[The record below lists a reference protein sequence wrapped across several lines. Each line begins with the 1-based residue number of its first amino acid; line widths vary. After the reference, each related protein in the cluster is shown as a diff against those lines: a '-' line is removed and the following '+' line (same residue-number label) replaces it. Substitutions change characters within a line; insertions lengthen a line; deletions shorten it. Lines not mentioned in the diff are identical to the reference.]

1 MVIEEVIITM
11 TTNEPLTDHEQ
22 QVVLDA
28 YCDNVESTSN
38 IDVECVIEEVTA
50 RRRLLSEVYNYL
62 LSAWAT
68 DVEQSTMTEVS
79 ADFADEIETILAEE
93 LPDVNIT
100 VELTPDA
107 QVTSPEATG
116 DTDVDDDSTEESS
129 GMSGGLIAAIVIICC
144 AVSFG
149 ILLCFCCGGKDDTDN
164 GVESVGLTQTQRSGS
179 KGGSKNVYGAAATD
193 EPDTHDGL
201 VIEDVH

>member
-68 DVEQSTMTEVS
+68 DAEQSTMTEVS

-107 QVTSPEATG
+107 QVTSPE

-129 GMSGGLIAAIVIICC
+129 GMSGGLIALIV
-144 AVSFG
+144 
-149 ILLCFCCGGKDDTDN
+149 
-164 GVESVGLTQTQRSGS
+164 
-179 KGGSKNVYGAAATD
+179 
-193 EPDTHDGL
+193 
-201 VIEDVH
+201 